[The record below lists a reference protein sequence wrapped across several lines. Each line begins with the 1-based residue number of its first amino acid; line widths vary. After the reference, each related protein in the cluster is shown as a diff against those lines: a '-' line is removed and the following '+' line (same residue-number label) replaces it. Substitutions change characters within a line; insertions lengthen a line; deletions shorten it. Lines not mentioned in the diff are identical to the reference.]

1 MRARRPRS
9 ETSSN
14 SHTYKID
21 TDSASAARC
30 HSRLVGDIMASRW
43 RVCPAQATWGRV
55 QSLDTDRKHSRMTAL
70 VALVVLFALVIAG
83 AAVSWVQNEREERA
97 QQLALEAFLYDEY
110 RLMPVRF
117 HLLESEM
124 QEPLHCQ
131 LTVADVGRI
140 LGKVNL
146 IWQQANI
153 YFYLESVVQETA
165 ANQFV
170 IGGFTRG
177 APIQLYP
184 LIRPP
189 QSMAH
194 NMFHLYCIHEF
205 QPNGATIGGHDVI
218 FFKDTATLLPVEGGM
233 DEPLPRVLSHQLGYA
248 LSLRNVEDGAYLMS
262 NGTTGTL
269 LSEREVFAARQ
280 AVESIEWHKT
290 PTTMSE
296 AANSFLEEGAM
307 RKAAQLYETLMAVP
321 GRSPLKDSAQDR
333 MLEIDGASNQP

>member
-1 MRARRPRS
+1 MVLHV
-9 ETSSN
+9 ELDFN
-14 SHTYKID
+14 QD
-21 TDSASAARC
+21 ASGGRRC
-30 HSRLVGDIMASRW
+30 HSRLAGDIMALRW
-43 RVCPAQATWGRV
+43 RVCPAQAIWGRV
-55 QSLDTDRKHSRMTAL
+55 QSLDTDRKQRKRTAL
-70 VALVVLFALVIAG
+70 VALVVLIALVVAG
-83 AAVSWVQNEREERA
+83 AVASWVQNENEERA

-110 RLMPVRF
+110 RMLPVRF
-117 HLLESEM
+117 HLLESEQ

-131 LTVADVGRI
+131 LSVVDVDRI

-146 IWQQANI
+146 IWEQASI
-153 YFYLESVVQETA
+153 YFYLESVVQESA

-205 QPNGATIGGHDVI
+205 RPNGATIGGHDVI
-218 FFKDTATLLPVEGGM
+218 FFKDTVSLMPVEGGI

-248 LSLRNVEDGAYLMS
+248 LSLGNADDQAYLMA

-280 AVESIEWHKT
+280 AVESIEWHMT
-290 PTTMSE
+290 PTKMSD
-296 AANSFLEEGAM
+296 AADSFMEEGAM
-307 RKAAQLYETLMAVP
+307 RKAGQLYETLMAIP
-321 GRSPLKDSAQDR
+321 GRSPLKDTAQQR
-333 MLEIDGASNQP
+333 MQEIEGDSN